1 MVIGDLGMEQLRG
14 RAILL
19 VLFHEKL
26 ANMSVH
32 LGSMVLSAKST
43 QRVR

>member
-1 MVIGDLGMEQLRG
+1 MVIGELGMEQLRG
-14 RAILL
+14 RAILP

-32 LGSMVLSAKST
+32 LGSTVISAKST
-43 QRVR
+43 QRER